1 MVKYR
6 QILSNSQ
13 AEGFV
18 NAEARETRSVLD
30 ALGKPLTLAQ
40 LCDRTCLGREQVAD
54 ILLKL
59 INTNQIDFD
68 GVYYH
73 GAL

>member
-18 NAEARETRSVLD
+18 NAYARETRSVLD
-30 ALGKPLTLAQ
+30 ALASPRTLAQ
-40 LCDRTCLGREQVAD
+40 LCHRTCLGREQVAD
-54 ILLKL
+54 ILIKL
-59 INTNQIDFD
+59 ISSNQVEFD

-73 GAL
+73 DTL